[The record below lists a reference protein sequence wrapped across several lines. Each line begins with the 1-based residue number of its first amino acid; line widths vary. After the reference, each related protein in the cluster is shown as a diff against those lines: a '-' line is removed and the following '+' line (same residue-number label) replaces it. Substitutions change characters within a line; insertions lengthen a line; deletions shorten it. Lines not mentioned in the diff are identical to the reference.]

1 MTTSHRGYVTASAL
15 VFTVVALAQAWRAV
29 VSAPVEIGG
38 QAIPVAFSWIAFVV
52 AGSLAAWG
60 WRTR

>member
-1 MTTSHRGYVTASAL
+1 MGNSNRGYITASAL
-15 VFTVVALAQAWRAV
+15 VFTVVALGQAWRAV
-29 VSAPVEIGG
+29 VGAPVEIGG
-38 QAIPVAFSWIAFVV
+38 QSIPVAFSWIAFVV